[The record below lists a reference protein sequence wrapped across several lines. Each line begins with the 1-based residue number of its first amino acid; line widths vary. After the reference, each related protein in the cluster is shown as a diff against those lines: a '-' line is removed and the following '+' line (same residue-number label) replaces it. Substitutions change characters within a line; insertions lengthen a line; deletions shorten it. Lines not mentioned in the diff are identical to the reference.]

1 MNNQDQNDVPATKSG
16 CFVPLEQTLKDGQT
30 IASKCE
36 QQYNSAGALS
46 KPSLKEH
53 VHPIL
58 NTKQLPFALPWA
70 PSFALASYL
79 NDNYKFGVGIGVA
92 NAGGLQESCAMKS
105 SIGFFGGAAMG
116 GVLGIFLGAMSDM
129 TPPVTVINGKEVP
142 QAPVKEQMRTVIRA
156 TGEKAMYWSRNFA
169 FITGVFTGS
178 ECIVEKAR
186 GKHDVW
192 NAVASGCITGA
203 AMQAK
208 QGPQAAA
215 VGCGGF
221 AAFSLVADAVMGN
234 Y

>member
-1 MNNQDQNDVPATKSG
+1 MTYSKFSIKHVYLRLSL
-16 CFVPLEQTLKDGQT
+16 PLYIIYTY
-30 IASKCE
+30 S
-36 QQYNSAGALS
+36 ALS

-169 FITGVFTGS
+169 FITG
-178 ECIVEKAR
+178 ERCLLNPI
-186 GKHDVW
+186 
-192 NAVASGCITGA
+192 I
-203 AMQAK
+203 
-208 QGPQAAA
+208 
-215 VGCGGF
+215 
-221 AAFSLVADAVMGN
+221 GN
-234 Y
+234 FLNPL